1 MKFIKKLIDKW
12 YISKAGWRII
22 ETAVVCWVTYALGS
36 IISWEVFN
44 LNAFLIAIITPI
56 YLWMSKAQRD
66 LLTKKK

>member
-22 ETAVVCWVTYALGS
+22 ETAIICWFTYILWA
-36 IISWEVFN
+36 IISWEVLSFQA
-44 LNAFLIAIITPI
+44 LLVATITPI

-66 LLTKKK
+66 LLNKKK